1 MELLFI
7 KFQQSTAAAVG
18 KDCFCTAAAATKYM
32 IDIVHIA
39 KP

>member
-7 KFQQSTAAAVG
+7 IFQQSTAAALG
-18 KDCFCTAAAATKYM
+18 KDCFCTAAAKYM